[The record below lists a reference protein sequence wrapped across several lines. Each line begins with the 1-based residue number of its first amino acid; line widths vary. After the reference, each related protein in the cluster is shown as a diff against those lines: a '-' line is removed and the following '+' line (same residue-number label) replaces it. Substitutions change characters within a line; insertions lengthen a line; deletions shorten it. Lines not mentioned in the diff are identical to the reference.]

1 MKSGRAFVGRWEV
14 DSLSKG
20 LLRARWKDQVS
31 SWVIRAVARNWREGG
46 SMVQEIAE
54 MRHKGRG

>member
-1 MKSGRAFVGRWEV
+1 MKSRRAFVGRWEV

-31 SWVIRAVARNWREGG
+31 SWVTRQWPGAGG
-46 SMVQEIAE
+46 KEEAWSK
-54 MRHKGRG
+54 R